1 MTINVNPKTLKIEL
15 LELIKQAEKGIGV
28 HQLLYSLKDNPSKR
42 NVQRLLTEL
51 VEEKAIYRLGK
62 GPATVYQAPYSS
74 RLSQAADK
82 LSFSDTSKNIINQ
95 VSQPLSARLPVTYHR
110 EMLDVYKPNKTEY
123 LDQSTR
129 AILHQIGKTSGQML
143 PAGTFAHEILNR
155 LLIDLSWA
163 SSKLEGNTYTRLDTQ
178 RLIEY
183 GESVEGKD
191 LIETQMILNHKDAIR
206 FLVEDIE
213 QIDIK
218 KPTLLNLHGLLSF
231 NLLPNPEDCGRIRSK
246 IVDISGTAY
255 KPIAIPQIIDEC
267 FDVLLEK
274 ASQIKDP
281 FEQSFFLMVHIPY
294 LQPFMDVNKR
304 VSRLSANI
312 PLLKNNLCPLTF
324 IGMPEQSYIQ
334 GTLGIYEL
342 NEISLLKEVYVMA
355 YERSAQ
361 EYLAVHQSFVP
372 PDPLKFKYRTQMR
385 ELVNMIVKTGN
396 ENPHQ
401 KIQDYAKSQIALADQ
416 SLFIKFV
423 VEELNR
429 LHEGLLAV
437 YKLNT
442 ADFEKWKKMQ
452 R

>member
-1 MTINVNPKTLKIEL
+1 
-15 LELIKQAEKGIGV
+15 
-28 HQLLYSLKDNPSKR
+28 
-42 NVQRLLTEL
+42 
-51 VEEKAIYRLGK
+51 
-62 GPATVYQAPYSS
+62 
-74 RLSQAADK
+74 
-82 LSFSDTSKNIINQ
+82 
-95 VSQPLSARLPVTYHR
+95 
-110 EMLDVYKPNKTEY
+110 
-123 LDQSTR
+123 
-129 AILHQIGKTSGQML
+129 
-143 PAGTFAHEILNR
+143 
-155 LLIDLSWA
+155 
-163 SSKLEGNTYTRLDTQ
+163 
-178 RLIEY
+178 
-183 GESVEGKD
+183 
-191 LIETQMILNHKDAIR
+191 
-206 FLVEDIE
+206 
-213 QIDIK
+213 
-218 KPTLLNLHGLLSF
+218 
-231 NLLPNPEDCGRIRSK
+231 
-246 IVDISGTAY
+246 
-255 KPIAIPQIIDEC
+255 
-267 FDVLLEK
+267 
-274 ASQIKDP
+274 
-281 FEQSFFLMVHIPY
+281 MVHIPY